1 MCYSLQTKKQGYS
14 YRKQIARQQS
24 CHKNL
29 GRARGVDVVD
39 IFLSSSLITKR
50 NLVAICH
57 TVYTKNAALGP
68 APLDRGYA
76 KPSRNAPLPT
86 CYCIRCMYKSELHS
100 VYK

>member
-57 TVYTKNAALGP
+57 TVYTKKCGARARPFG
-68 APLDRGYA
+68 
-76 KPSRNAPLPT
+76 
-86 CYCIRCMYKSELHS
+86 
-100 VYK
+100 